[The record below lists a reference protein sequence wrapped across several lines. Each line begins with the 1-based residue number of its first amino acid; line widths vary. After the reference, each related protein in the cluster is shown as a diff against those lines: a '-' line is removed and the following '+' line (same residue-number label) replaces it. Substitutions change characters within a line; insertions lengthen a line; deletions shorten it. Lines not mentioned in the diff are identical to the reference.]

1 MARRRRPLLNRQKTA
16 PRPREDA
23 PGWVY
28 IAVNDHLPDLIK
40 IGRSADP
47 ARRMVE
53 LSGAS
58 GVPGAFVVAHTVR
71 VADMRAT
78 EAEMHRRFAAHRV
91 RGSEF
96 FRMGVREARRALDRA
111 ARRSAVRLFLHD
123 ALTGGLWRGLAAGTA
138 AVLVALGAM
147 GLETSRLALAGLL
160 AALLLAGALRGG
172 RAAVAAPVPRRGWAG
187 EAVAMALGIILAA
200 GLVALEPAHR
210 DAGFWRALGP
220 GAPAGETLRQAIGRL
235 RAG

>member
-58 GVPGAFVVAHTVR
+58 GVPGSFVVAHTVR

-78 EAEMHRRFAAHRV
+78 EAQMHRRFAAHRV

-111 ARRSAVRLFLHD
+111 ARRSALRLVLHD
-123 ALTGGLWRGLAAGTA
+123 WLTGGLWRGLAAGTA

-160 AALLLAGALRGG
+160 AALLFAGALRGG
-172 RAAVAAPVPRRGWAG
+172 RTPAPPPARRGWAG
-187 EAVAMALGIILAA
+187 EAVAMALGIVLAA
-200 GLVALEPAHR
+200 GVVVLEPAHR

-220 GAPAGETLRQAIGRL
+220 AEPAGETLRQAISRL
-235 RAG
+235 RWG